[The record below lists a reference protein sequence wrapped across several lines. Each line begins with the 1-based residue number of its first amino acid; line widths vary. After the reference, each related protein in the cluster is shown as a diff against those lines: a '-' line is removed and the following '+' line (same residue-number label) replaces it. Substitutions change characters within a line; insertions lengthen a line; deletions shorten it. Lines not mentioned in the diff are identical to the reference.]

1 LERGG
6 AGVNAPIPV
15 FACRLTPTGLKVDDR
30 TALANYARTL
40 GDGMLELVVRKHKA
54 QRTSKANRYY
64 WGVVIHLL
72 SEHTGYE
79 PDEMHEAL
87 AFKFLRIEDCPITG
101 TPRRKRT
108 PKTNTSEFAEY
119 VDQCVRFASGL
130 GVVIP
135 DPSQVEAI

>member
-1 LERGG
+1 
-6 AGVNAPIPV
+6 
-15 FACRLTPTGLKVDDR
+15 
-30 TALANYARTL
+30 
-40 GDGMLELVVRKHKA
+40 MLELVVRKHKA

-79 PDEMHEAL
+79 PDEMHEVL

-101 TPRRKRT
+101 APRRQRT
-108 PKTNTSEFAEY
+108 PKTNTAEFADY
-119 VDQCVRFASGL
+119 VDRCIRFAAEL

-135 DPSQVEAI
+135 DSTQVEAQ